1 MVLSESLYTGK
12 SVLSV
17 ISSRDGVIMIKTL
30 NSKLAAGEILL
41 FDLGNNQT
49 IYGLTMT
56 LLPDQAVIVVFGSDV
71 HINEHTPVYATGKTL
86 SLTVGLHLFGRFLN
100 GLGR

>member
-12 SVLSV
+12 STLSV
-17 ISSRDGVIMIKTL
+17 VSSRDGVIIIKTL

-41 FDLGNNQT
+41 FDLGDQT